1 MHYCTSVVVIRQH
14 LRNYNFTATCGE
26 HFSGFIFVWN
36 SSTFAV
42 LVMSVAAVACSR
54 VSVYWLYVYRGDSLT
69 LSRWIHILG
78 EVSTKFVERLRERR
92 FRVFS
97 WEGLGRE
104 STYATS
110 TSRFIT
116 FCHGI
121 FDGFTVFKKWFVTIC
136 QDFGLHIDSHAHF
149 RNKGCLRFFID
160 FPHNSVD
167 FRQIPT
173 NVTKIKCRCSRIFTT
188 LLFLI

>member
-1 MHYCTSVVVIRQH
+1 MRWAFFRI
-14 LRNYNFTATCGE
+14 
-26 HFSGFIFVWN
+26 HFCLKLLHICCACDVSCCSCMFVHIYI
-36 SSTFAV
+36 T
-42 LVMSVAAVACSR
+42 R

-116 FCHGI
+116 FCHSI

-160 FPHNSVD
+160 FPHNPVD

>member
-1 MHYCTSVVVIRQH
+1 MRWAFFRI
-14 LRNYNFTATCGE
+14 
-26 HFSGFIFVWN
+26 HFCLKLLHICCACDVSCCSCMFVHIYI
-36 SSTFAV
+36 T
-42 LVMSVAAVACSR
+42 R

-160 FPHNSVD
+160 FPQSSG
-167 FRQIPT
+167 FPT
-173 NVTKIKCRCSRIFTT
+173 DSNKCHQNQM
-188 LLFLI
+188 